1 MIEYADALRAVIEA
15 LAAEC
20 SCDAGD
26 LTAPRVTVR
35 ARPEAFPEG
44 SPARRY
50 PPREPSF
57 VAVSLGHGAVVV
69 ATRSILRPV
78 ESLLRDA
85 DRDRVFEAGRLAA
98 VDALLRPHGLQVYG
112 PYPRLICGADTWRER
127 TAPPGFR
134 IAIEVNP
141 SEQRLDELGPARWPH
156 AISTGRGA
164 RAIATVAA
172 AVAYRGDEA
181 VGVATCG
188 DDTDRLWQIGI
199 DVADGF
205 RGNGIGAALT
215 SALARHI
222 LEAGRVPWYG
232 AAPANLPSINT
243 ALAAGFRLA
252 WVETFTHAV
261 GRW

>member
-1 MIEYADALRAVIEA
+1 
-15 LAAEC
+15 
-20 SCDAGD
+20 
-26 LTAPRVTVR
+26 R
-35 ARPEAFPEG
+35 ARHETYLEG
-44 SPARRY
+44 SRARRY
-50 PPREPSF
+50 PLREPSL
-57 VAVSLGHGAVVV
+57 VAVSLGLGTVVT
-69 ATRSILRPV
+69 ATQSILRPV
-78 ESLLRDA
+78 ESLFRGV
-85 DRDRVFEAGRLAA
+85 DRDQVFEAPRLAA
-98 VDALLRPHGLQVYG
+98 VDALLRPHGFQVYG
-112 PYPRLICGADTWRER
+112 PYPRLVCGADTWRER
-127 TAPPGFR
+127 AAPAGCR
-134 IAIEVNP
+134 IAIEVRP

-172 AVAYRGDEA
+172 AVAYRGDEV

-188 DDTDRLWQIGI
+188 DDTDQLWQIGI

-205 RGNGIGAALT
+205 RGSGIGAALT

-252 WVETFTHAV
+252 WVEVFTHMA